1 MATPF
6 CVLVLVS
13 PHLSCLFSLMDIYQF
28 LELFVGRWRSQ
39 RSALQF
45 SQGNGSDT
53 RAAIEITVVNLD
65 DPDLVAICQKYEIH
79 PKTAIHPMKMSW
91 EEESLS
97 TNKPKGYALIVPVPD
112 DLSSPEKGLILTKQG
127 KGAYELGTDE
137 ALTIQTITAQNVIE
151 ERIWYG
157 NPNLRF
163 RVATLLQGNVVSD
176 RHVQSSKF
184 YSEIRIAVPKA

>member
-1 MATPF
+1 
-6 CVLVLVS
+6 
-13 PHLSCLFSLMDIYQF
+13 MDIHQF

-39 RSALQF
+39 RSDHQF
-45 SQGNGSDT
+45 SKGNGSDA
-53 RAAIEITVVNLD
+53 RAVIEITALNLD
-65 DPDLVAICQKYEIH
+65 DPDLVAICQKHDIH
-79 PKTAIHPMKMSW
+79 PHTAIHPIKMSW

-97 TNKPKGYALIVPVPD
+97 SNKPKGHALIVPVPNN
-112 DLSSPEKGLILTKQG
+112 LNSPQKGLILTKQG
-127 KGAYELGTDE
+127 KGIYELGADE

-163 RVATLLQGNVVSD
+163 RVATLLRGNIVSD

-184 YSEIRIAVPKA
+184 YSEIRSIPQKS

>member
-1 MATPF
+1 
-6 CVLVLVS
+6 
-13 PHLSCLFSLMDIYQF
+13 MDIHQF

-39 RSALQF
+39 RSDHQF
-45 SQGNGSDT
+45 SRENASDARSVIDVT
-53 RAAIEITVVNLD
+53 ALNLD
-65 DPDLVAICQKYEIH
+65 DPDLIAICQKYGVN
-79 PKTAIHPMKMSW
+79 PNTTIHPMKMSW

-97 TNKPKGYALIVPVPD
+97 SNKPKGQTLIVAVPNNLD
-112 DLSSPEKGLILTKQG
+112 SPQKGLILTNQG
-127 KGAYELGTDE
+127 KGVYELGADE

-163 RVATLLQGNVVSD
+163 RVATLLHGDVVND

-184 YSEIRIAVPKA
+184 YSEIRTAAQKT